1 MTFKQ
6 TLKTR
11 LDELRKRFS
20 DTQDLVW
27 QIRYTEAK
35 HLLELWE
42 IEQSRRA
49 EDIEQSERRRYSPLA
64 DD

>member
-49 EDIEQSERRRYSPLA
+49 EDVEQSERRRYSPLA

>member
-49 EDIEQSERRRYSPLA
+49 KNTEQPERRRYSPHA

>member
-49 EDIEQSERRRYSPLA
+49 EDIEQSERRRYSPHA